1 MIKIKICLKKENL
14 LFVKD
19 FLTKELMECIIGKR
33 VKRARHSQVC
43 SIRNHYIIYMYV
55 RMSFFPF
62 DL

>member
-14 LFVKD
+14 LSVKD

-33 VKRARHSQVC
+33 AKRARHSLVC
-43 SIRNHYIIYMYV
+43 SIRNHCIIYMYV